1 MNSIARVV
9 RVPIIVLFCIYIGLA
24 AVAISK
30 DLRIH
35 QTSNDLYYATLIL
48 APILAYAIAS
58 GKMKLLKIGGLEA
71 EFQEIANQRIEP
83 GPIEADRTL
92 DTEKETM
99 QQLPQ
104 KIEELKRS
112 LIHKEQ
118 KIVPIILKLYL
129 YGNYNRF
136 QLLEYIEALLSNFES
151 FKLIFVLDRGGQ
163 VKAYIQPRHLKIILS
178 CNDNNNNN
186 PGDDFVSALNRGDFR
201 EIIKI
206 PGMIITTIEEKNT
219 NIDALKKMFNEEIEI
234 LAVVDEDMTLIG
246 IVEQERLLKKI
257 LIKSLIEIK

>member
-1 MNSIARVV
+1 M
-9 RVPIIVLFCIYIGLA
+9 PIIVLFCLYIGLA

-58 GKMKLLKIGGLEA
+58 GKVKLLKIGGLEA

-83 GPIEADRTL
+83 SPIEADRIL

-99 QQLPQ
+99 LQLPH
-104 KIEELKRS
+104 KINELKRS

-129 YGNYNRF
+129 FENYNTG
-136 QLLEYIEALLSNFES
+136 QLLQYIEVLLSNFEY
-151 FKLIFVLDRGGQ
+151 FKLIFILDKGGQ
-163 VKAYIQPRHLKIILS
+163 VKAYIQPRHLKITLS
-178 CNDNNNNN
+178 YNYDNRL
-186 PGDDFVSALNRGDFR
+186 GDDFVWALKSGDFR
-201 EIIKI
+201 KIIKI
-206 PGMIITTIEEKNT
+206 PGMITTTIGEQNT
-219 NIDALKKMFNEEIEI
+219 NMDALKKMLNEEIEI

-257 LIKSLIEIK
+257 LINSLIEIK